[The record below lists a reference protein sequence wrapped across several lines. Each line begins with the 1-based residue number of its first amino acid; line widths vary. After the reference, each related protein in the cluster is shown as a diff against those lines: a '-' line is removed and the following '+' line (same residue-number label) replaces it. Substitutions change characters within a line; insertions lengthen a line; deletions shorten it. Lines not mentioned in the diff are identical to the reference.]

1 MRKRVMALLLGLVLL
16 AAAIIPVTAMAA
28 GGEDGSFVFVAMNAN
43 STIVEPTRIHY
54 KTGQTILE
62 ALSDSD
68 IEFVGLE
75 QGFIYEVNGVSANY
89 MIYYDKGGY
98 KLDAQASSI
107 KAICIHVSSTYSDAA
122 IQLILQMA
130 DYLDMTNHVQNYPA
144 AASAYAAALKGLRTA
159 NADTAATLLQNLKDA
174 IAEYAALLD
183 GTQYTVSAAATQNGN
198 ALTEPVITLTDA
210 YGNVTTGTGS
220 AKVIAGDYKFSV
232 SDGGHNRT
240 DGTLT
245 VSADAKVSV
254 TLPYGEWFSNIR
266 LLDADKEPYRV
277 VQNRA
282 DHTVEYWI
290 EDTASA
296 LSSVYLNAAMGKV
309 PDTKATKLRTIYT
322 GTNGRDMSNLSRSW
336 NSTAT
341 SLTYLLTS
349 GMENRTFPL
358 EAQYTGSDGYT
369 QIQSYTVTVTRVP
382 TLKSLAVTAEGTKLP
397 LNFEPTVREYSLTT
411 VSTALDIAA
420 APFDEGYT
428 VTGSGAVTLSG
439 DSLNHT
445 IQVTA
450 PNGER
455 NSYTLHIQKVASVPV
470 TLNVPSGTTVQ
481 VFNGAGSEIAP
492 VDGTYHLVPGESY
505 TCIATKNTWYHTQIT
520 FTASNGLNV
529 SVPEPVATDW
539 LTNLAFY
546 NGTYASSRIASAADK
561 TFSAAEHTYN
571 YTVSDCNSSV
581 AMQATADGTVTAMY
595 QTQSTVPETH
605 GLAQTVTVPN
615 PVSQT
620 GLAQN
625 LTYAVAKSGYG
636 QTVTVRISKEEDG
649 TSYYQDYTVRLLRQ
663 LHLSGL
669 SVATKDETLPFMTTS
684 GGTARF
690 DRDTMD
696 YYVRVDRETT
706 ALYIS
711 GTYPNSSADTACC
724 GGYYAEVNGVRYD
737 TLAGAEAALNTDL
750 YNEDI
755 LVQVCHADTGSI
767 ALTYTIHVQKS
778 DPIQLTIQTTPAE
791 AIVFL
796 TNDLNG
802 KRIVEKNGTYSL
814 TPGASYSYTTTCAGY
829 IGQKVEHYTAPDK
842 DGTLTITLEKAP
854 ANGTLINF
862 DSAWPHLRQNN
873 ENNGVVDYRTPVYAK
888 DAELYWATSIGSGY
902 DVNACGC
909 PILVDGA
916 IYTYSGSRIYKVDAI
931 SGEIL
936 IDKPMDHNSSF
947 AINPPTYA
955 NGMIFVGLSDGTIQ
969 AFDANTLNSLW
980 IYRDSIGGQPNSS
993 IVYHDGYIYT
1003 GFWVGEI
1010 NEAHYVCLSAT
1021 DEDPTQSMEEKL
1033 PTWYYTSK
1041 GGFYWAGAY
1050 VCDDFLLIGTDDG
1063 ASGYT
1068 TGKPSLLSFNPKTG
1082 ELLSSYKMNV
1092 TGDIRSSITH
1102 YNGKYYFTSKG
1113 GYFFEASVDAEGNIE
1128 DVRTLKLYNYADD
1141 PANPAMS
1148 TCTPT
1153 IYNGRAYIGIS
1164 GTAQFGAYSGHNLTV
1179 IDIPNWEIA
1188 YTVRT
1193 HGYPQTSG
1201 VLTTAY
1207 KEETGCVYVYF
1218 FDNFTPGKLRVLEDR
1233 PGQTEVSLKTMETY
1247 TASGKSETYTTPY
1260 NIFTPSGAQAQY
1272 AICSPIMDEYGTIY
1286 FKNDSAYLMAVGST
1300 IERIEVTKLPD
1311 KTTYKVKDTFDPTG
1325 MQVTAYY
1332 ANGKTRDITA
1342 YVTWSETPL
1351 TANDTDFQITFPY
1364 AMYQNRE
1371 NSDTLEMEYG
1381 VHCDKPMTTLTL
1393 TIEDT
1398 TEVKYGDVNGDGKVA
1413 STDAAIVYRYAN
1425 GKYQLSADQLLAADV
1440 NGDGVVNSTD
1450 AALIYRMANGKLL
1463 KFPVEKEKQSEQ
1475 TTD

>member
-28 GGEDGSFVFVAMNAN
+28 EGEDGSFVFVAMNAN

-309 PDTKATKLRTIYT
+309 PDTKATKLRAIYT

-341 SLTYLLTS
+341 SLTYLLSS
-349 GMENRTFPL
+349 GMENRTFAL

-369 QIQSYTVTVTRVP
+369 QIQSYAVTVTRVP

-546 NGTYASSRIASAADK
+546 NGTYASSRIAYAADK

-636 QTVTVRISKEEDG
+636 QTVTIRISKEEDG

-663 LHLSGL
+663 LHLSSL

-690 DRDTMD
+690 DRDTTD

-724 GGYYAEVNGVRYD
+724 GGYYAKVNGVRYD
-737 TLAGAEAALNTDL
+737 TPAGAEATLNTDL

-767 ALTYTIHVQKS
+767 ELTYTVHVQKS

-791 AIVFL
+791 AIIFL

-814 TPGASYSYTTTCAGY
+814 TPGASYSYT
-829 IGQKVEHYTAPDK
+829 
-842 DGTLTITLEKAP
+842 
-854 ANGTLINF
+854 
-862 DSAWPHLRQNN
+862 
-873 ENNGVVDYRTPVYAK
+873 
-888 DAELYWATSIGSGY
+888 
-902 DVNACGC
+902 
-909 PILVDGA
+909 
-916 IYTYSGSRIYKVDAI
+916 
-931 SGEIL
+931 
-936 IDKPMDHNSSF
+936 
-947 AINPPTYA
+947 
-955 NGMIFVGLSDGTIQ
+955 
-969 AFDANTLNSLW
+969 
-980 IYRDSIGGQPNSS
+980 
-993 IVYHDGYIYT
+993 
-1003 GFWVGEI
+1003 
-1010 NEAHYVCLSAT
+1010 
-1021 DEDPTQSMEEKL
+1021 
-1033 PTWYYTSK
+1033 
-1041 GGFYWAGAY
+1041 
-1050 VCDDFLLIGTDDG
+1050 
-1063 ASGYT
+1063 T

-1247 TASGKSETYTTPY
+1247 TASGKSETYTTPH

-1332 ANGKTRDITA
+1332 ANGKTRDITD

-1351 TANDTDFQITFPY
+1351 TADDTDFQITFPY

-1425 GKYQLSADQLLAADV
+1425 GKYQLSANQLLAADV

>member
-1 MRKRVMALLLGLVLL
+1 MHKRVMALLLSLVLL
-16 AAAIIPVTAMAA
+16 LSAAMPVPAMAA
-28 GGEDGSFVFVAMNAN
+28 EEEYAGSFVFVAMNAN
-43 STIVEPTRIHY
+43 STIVEPTRIQY
-54 KTGQTILE
+54 KSGQTIQQ
-62 ALSDSD
+62 ALADSD

-75 QGFIYEVNGVSANY
+75 QGFIYEINGVSANY
-89 MIYYDKGGY
+89 LLYYDKGGY
-98 KLDAQASSI
+98 KLDAPASSI
-107 KAICIHVSSTYSDAA
+107 KALCVHVSSTYSDEAF
-122 IQLILQMA
+122 QLILQMA

-144 AASAYAAALKGLRTA
+144 AANAYAAALKGLRTA
-159 NADTAATLLQNLKDA
+159 TADSAGILLKNLKAA

-183 GTQYTVSAAATQNGN
+183 GTKYTVSATATQNGS
-198 ALTEPVITLTDA
+198 AVEAPVLSLTDV

-220 AKVIAGDYKFSV
+220 VQVIAGDYKFRV
-232 SDGGHNRT
+232 SDGGYNRT
-240 DGTLT
+240 EGALT
-245 VSADAKVSV
+245 VSADAQVSV
-254 TLPYGEWFSNIR
+254 TLPYGQWFGNIR
-266 LLDADKEPYRV
+266 LLDADQEPYRAA
-277 VQNRA
+277 QNRA
-282 DHTVEYWI
+282 NHTAQYWI
-290 EDTASA
+290 EDTANA
-296 LSSVYLNAAMGKV
+296 LSSVYLNAAMGNV
-309 PDTKATKLRTIYT
+309 PNTKTTKLRTIYT
-322 GTNGRDMSNLSRSW
+322 GTNGKDMSGTSRSW

-349 GMENRTFPL
+349 GMEGKTFAL

-369 QIQSYTVTVTRVP
+369 QIQSYDVTVTRVP
-382 TLKSLAVTAEGTKLP
+382 TLKALAATAEGTKLP
-397 LNFEPTVREYSLTT
+397 LEFAPNTREYSLKT
-411 VSTALDIAA
+411 VSSTVDIDA
-420 APFDEGYT
+420 APFGEDYT
-428 VTGSGAVTLSG
+428 VTGTGAVQLTG
-439 DSLNHT
+439 DTQDHT
-445 IQVTA
+445 IQVAA
-450 PNGER
+450 PNGEQ
-455 NSYTLHIQKVASVPV
+455 STYTLHIQKVASVPV
-470 TLNVPSGTTVQ
+470 TLAVPSGTTVQ
-481 VFNGAGSEIAP
+481 VINGAGSEIAP

-520 FTASNGLNV
+520 FTASSGLSV
-529 SVPEPVATDW
+529 SVPEPVTTDW
-539 LTNLAFY
+539 LSDLAFY
-546 NGTYASSRIASAADK
+546 NGTYASSRIAYAADK
-561 TFSAAEHTYN
+561 TFTAADHTYN

-581 AMQATADGTVTAMY
+581 AMQATATGTVTALY
-595 QTQSTVPETH
+595 RTQSTVPEIH
-605 GLAQTVTVPN
+605 NLARMETITT
-615 PVSQT
+615 PVSKT
-620 GLAQN
+620 GLAQS
-625 LTYAVAKSGYG
+625 LTYAVAKAGYG
-636 QTVTVRISKEEDG
+636 QTVTIRISKTENG
-649 TSYYQDYTVRLLRQ
+649 TTYYQDYDIQLLRQ
-663 LHLSGL
+663 LHLSSL
-669 SVATKDETLPFMTTS
+669 TIATKDETLPFVTPK
-684 GGTARF
+684 GATARF
-690 DRDTMD
+690 DRDTTD
-696 YYVRVDRETT
+696 YYVKVDREAA
-706 ALYIS
+706 ALYLS
-711 GTYPNSSADTACC
+711 GTYPNSSTDTACC
-724 GGYYAEVNGVRYD
+724 GGYYAKVNGVRYD
-737 TLAGAEAALNTDL
+737 TLAGAEAVLDTDL

-755 LVQVCHADTGSI
+755 SVQVCHADTGSI
-767 ALTYTIHVQKS
+767 ELTYTVHVQKS
-778 DPIQLTIQTTPAE
+778 DPIQLTIQTTPAD
-791 AIVFL
+791 AAVFL

-842 DGTLTITLEKAP
+842 DGTLTITLKKAP
-854 ANGTLINF
+854 ANDKLINF

-873 ENNGVVDYRTPVYAK
+873 ENNGVVDYKTPVYAK

-969 AFDANTLNSLW
+969 AFDANTLDSLW

-1021 DEDPTQSMEEKL
+1021 DEDPTQTMEEKL

-1113 GYFFEASVDAEGNIE
+1113 GYFYEPTVDEKGTIE
-1128 DVRTLKLYNYADD
+1128 DVRTLKLYNYDDD

-1207 KEETGCVYVYF
+1207 EEETGCVYVYF
-1218 FDNFTPGKLRVLEDR
+1218 FDNFTPGKLRVLEDK

-1247 TASGKSETYTTPY
+1247 TASGKTETYTTPY

-1311 KTTYKVKDTFDPTG
+1311 KTTYNVKDTFNPTG

-1332 ANGKTRDITA
+1332 ANGMTRDVTK
-1342 YVTWSETPL
+1342 YVTWSDKPL
-1351 TANDTDFQITFPY
+1351 KASDTDFQITFPY

-1371 NSDTLEMEYG
+1371 NSETLEMEYG

-1393 TIEDT
+1393 TIGDQ
-1398 TEVKYGDVNGDGKVA
+1398 TEVKYGDVNGNGKVD

-1440 NGDGVVNSTD
+1440 NGDGVVNTTD
-1450 AALIYRMANGKLL
+1450 AALIYRVANGKLS
-1463 KFPVEKEKQSEQ
+1463 KFPVEK
-1475 TTD
+1475 

>member
-1 MRKRVMALLLGLVLL
+1 MALLLGLVLL

-28 GGEDGSFVFVAMNAN
+28 EGEGGSFVFVAMNAN

-54 KTGQTILE
+54 KTGQTIQE
-62 ALSDSD
+62 ALSASD

-89 MIYYDKGGY
+89 MLYYDKGGY
-98 KLDAQASSI
+98 KLDTQASSI

-159 NADTAATLLQNLKDA
+159 NAGTAGTLLQNLKDA

-183 GTQYTVSAAATQNGN
+183 GTQYTVSAAATQNGS

-210 YGNVTTGTGS
+210 YGNITTGTGS

-232 SDGGHNRT
+232 SDGGYNRT

-245 VSADAKVSV
+245 VSADTQVSV
-254 TLPYGEWFSNIR
+254 TLPYGEWFGNIR
-266 LLDADKEPYRV
+266 LLDADKEPYRA

-282 DHTVEYWI
+282 DHTAEYWI
-290 EDTASA
+290 EDTAST
-296 LSSVYLNAAMGKV
+296 LSSVYLNAVIGDV
-309 PDTKATKLRTIYT
+309 PSANATKLRTIYT
-322 GTNGRDMSNLSRSW
+322 GTNGKDMSDMPRSW

-341 SLTYLLTS
+341 SLTYLLSS
-349 GMENRTFPL
+349 GMENRTFAL

-369 QIQSYTVTVTRVP
+369 QIQSYAVTVTRVP
-382 TLKSLAVTAEGTKLP
+382 TLKSLTVTAEGTKLP
-397 LNFEPTVREYSLTT
+397 LNFEPTAREYSLTT
-411 VSTALDIAA
+411 VSSTLDIAA
-420 APFDEGYT
+420 DPFDESYT
-428 VTGSGAVTLSG
+428 VTGNGTVTLSG
-439 DSLNHT
+439 NSLNHT

-450 PNGER
+450 PNGEQ
-455 NSYTLHIQKVASVPV
+455 NSYTLHIQKVSSVPV
-470 TLNVPSGTTVQ
+470 TLSIPSGTTVQ

-546 NGTYASSRIASAADK
+546 NGTYASSRIAYAADK

-595 QTQSTVPETH
+595 QTQSTVPEAH

-669 SVATKDETLPFMTTS
+669 SIATKDETLPFMTTS

-690 DRDTMD
+690 DRDTTD

-724 GGYYAEVNGVRYD
+724 GGYYAKVNGVRYD
-737 TLAGAEAALNTDL
+737 TPAGAEATLNTDL

-767 ALTYTIHVQKS
+767 ELTYTVHVQKS

-791 AIVFL
+791 AIIFL

-814 TPGASYSYTTTCAGY
+814 TPGASYSYTTTCTGY

-888 DAELYWATSIGSGY
+888 DAELYWATSI
-902 DVNACGC
+902 
-909 PILVDGA
+909 
-916 IYTYSGSRIYKVDAI
+916 
-931 SGEIL
+931 E
-936 IDKPMDHNSSF
+936 
-947 AINPPTYA
+947 
-955 NGMIFVGLSDGTIQ
+955 
-969 AFDANTLNSLW
+969 
-980 IYRDSIGGQPNSS
+980 
-993 IVYHDGYIYT
+993 
-1003 GFWVGEI
+1003 
-1010 NEAHYVCLSAT
+1010 
-1021 DEDPTQSMEEKL
+1021 
-1033 PTWYYTSK
+1033 
-1041 GGFYWAGAY
+1041 
-1050 VCDDFLLIGTDDG
+1050 
-1063 ASGYT
+1063 
-1068 TGKPSLLSFNPKTG
+1068 
-1082 ELLSSYKMNV
+1082 
-1092 TGDIRSSITH
+1092 
-1102 YNGKYYFTSKG
+1102 
-1113 GYFFEASVDAEGNIE
+1113 
-1128 DVRTLKLYNYADD
+1128 
-1141 PANPAMS
+1141 
-1148 TCTPT
+1148 
-1153 IYNGRAYIGIS
+1153 
-1164 GTAQFGAYSGHNLTV
+1164 
-1179 IDIPNWEIA
+1179 
-1188 YTVRT
+1188 
-1193 HGYPQTSG
+1193 
-1201 VLTTAY
+1201 
-1207 KEETGCVYVYF
+1207 
-1218 FDNFTPGKLRVLEDR
+1218 
-1233 PGQTEVSLKTMETY
+1233 
-1247 TASGKSETYTTPY
+1247 KSE
-1260 NIFTPSGAQAQY
+1260 
-1272 AICSPIMDEYGTIY
+1272 
-1286 FKNDSAYLMAVGST
+1286 
-1300 IERIEVTKLPD
+1300 
-1311 KTTYKVKDTFDPTG
+1311 
-1325 MQVTAYY
+1325 
-1332 ANGKTRDITA
+1332 
-1342 YVTWSETPL
+1342 
-1351 TANDTDFQITFPY
+1351 
-1364 AMYQNRE
+1364 
-1371 NSDTLEMEYG
+1371 
-1381 VHCDKPMTTLTL
+1381 
-1393 TIEDT
+1393 
-1398 TEVKYGDVNGDGKVA
+1398 
-1413 STDAAIVYRYAN
+1413 
-1425 GKYQLSADQLLAADV
+1425 
-1440 NGDGVVNSTD
+1440 
-1450 AALIYRMANGKLL
+1450 
-1463 KFPVEKEKQSEQ
+1463 
-1475 TTD
+1475 

>member
-1 MRKRVMALLLGLVLL
+1 ML
-16 AAAIIPVTAMAA
+16 
-28 GGEDGSFVFVAMNAN
+28 
-43 STIVEPTRIHY
+43 
-54 KTGQTILE
+54 
-62 ALSDSD
+62 
-68 IEFVGLE
+68 
-75 QGFIYEVNGVSANY
+75 
-89 MIYYDKGGY
+89 YYDKGGY

-159 NADTAATLLQNLKDA
+159 NADTAGTLLQNLKDA

-183 GTQYTVSAAATQNGN
+183 GTQYTVSAAATQNGS
-198 ALTEPVITLTDA
+198 ALTEPAITLTDA
-210 YGNVTTGTGS
+210 YGNVTTGTGG

-232 SDGGHNRT
+232 SDGGYNRT

-245 VSADAKVSV
+245 VSADTQVSV
-254 TLPYGEWFSNIR
+254 TLPYGEWFGNIR

-505 TCIATKNTWYHTQIT
+505 
-520 FTASNGLNV
+520 
-529 SVPEPVATDW
+529 
-539 LTNLAFY
+539 
-546 NGTYASSRIASAADK
+546 
-561 TFSAAEHTYN
+561 
-571 YTVSDCNSSV
+571 
-581 AMQATADGTVTAMY
+581 
-595 QTQSTVPETH
+595 
-605 GLAQTVTVPN
+605 
-615 PVSQT
+615 
-620 GLAQN
+620 
-625 LTYAVAKSGYG
+625 
-636 QTVTVRISKEEDG
+636 
-649 TSYYQDYTVRLLRQ
+649 
-663 LHLSGL
+663 
-669 SVATKDETLPFMTTS
+669 
-684 GGTARF
+684 
-690 DRDTMD
+690 
-696 YYVRVDRETT
+696 
-706 ALYIS
+706 
-711 GTYPNSSADTACC
+711 
-724 GGYYAEVNGVRYD
+724 
-737 TLAGAEAALNTDL
+737 
-750 YNEDI
+750 
-755 LVQVCHADTGSI
+755 ADTGSI

-1068 TGKPSLLSFNPKTG
+1068 TGRPSLLSFNPKTG

-1247 TASGKSETYTTPY
+1247 TASGKSENYTTPY

>member
-28 GGEDGSFVFVAMNAN
+28 EGEDGSFVFVAMNAN

-54 KTGQTILE
+54 KTGQTIQE
-62 ALSDSD
+62 ALSASD

-309 PDTKATKLRTIYT
+309 PDTKATKLRAIYT

-341 SLTYLLTS
+341 SLTYLLSS
-349 GMENRTFPL
+349 GMENRTFAL

-369 QIQSYTVTVTRVP
+369 QIQSYAVTVTRVP

-546 NGTYASSRIASAADK
+546 NGTAHMPPAELPTPPIRRSRRRSIP
-561 TFSAAEHTYN
+561 TT
-571 YTVSDCNSSV
+571 TRCPT
-581 AMQATADGTVTAMY
+581 ATAP
-595 QTQSTVPETH
+595 SPC
-605 GLAQTVTVPN
+605 
-615 PVSQT
+615 
-620 GLAQN
+620 
-625 LTYAVAKSGYG
+625 
-636 QTVTVRISKEEDG
+636 
-649 TSYYQDYTVRLLRQ
+649 RLR
-663 LHLSGL
+663 
-669 SVATKDETLPFMTTS
+669 
-684 GGTARF
+684 
-690 DRDTMD
+690 
-696 YYVRVDRETT
+696 
-706 ALYIS
+706 
-711 GTYPNSSADTACC
+711 
-724 GGYYAEVNGVRYD
+724 
-737 TLAGAEAALNTDL
+737 
-750 YNEDI
+750 
-755 LVQVCHADTGSI
+755 
-767 ALTYTIHVQKS
+767 
-778 DPIQLTIQTTPAE
+778 
-791 AIVFL
+791 
-796 TNDLNG
+796 
-802 KRIVEKNGTYSL
+802 
-814 TPGASYSYTTTCAGY
+814 
-829 IGQKVEHYTAPDK
+829 
-842 DGTLTITLEKAP
+842 
-854 ANGTLINF
+854 
-862 DSAWPHLRQNN
+862 
-873 ENNGVVDYRTPVYAK
+873 RTEP
-888 DAELYWATSIGSGY
+888 
-902 DVNACGC
+902 
-909 PILVDGA
+909 
-916 IYTYSGSRIYKVDAI
+916 
-931 SGEIL
+931 
-936 IDKPMDHNSSF
+936 
-947 AINPPTYA
+947 
-955 NGMIFVGLSDGTIQ
+955 
-969 AFDANTLNSLW
+969 
-980 IYRDSIGGQPNSS
+980 
-993 IVYHDGYIYT
+993 
-1003 GFWVGEI
+1003 
-1010 NEAHYVCLSAT
+1010 
-1021 DEDPTQSMEEKL
+1021 
-1033 PTWYYTSK
+1033 
-1041 GGFYWAGAY
+1041 
-1050 VCDDFLLIGTDDG
+1050 
-1063 ASGYT
+1063 
-1068 TGKPSLLSFNPKTG
+1068 
-1082 ELLSSYKMNV
+1082 
-1092 TGDIRSSITH
+1092 
-1102 YNGKYYFTSKG
+1102 
-1113 GYFFEASVDAEGNIE
+1113 
-1128 DVRTLKLYNYADD
+1128 
-1141 PANPAMS
+1141 
-1148 TCTPT
+1148 
-1153 IYNGRAYIGIS
+1153 
-1164 GTAQFGAYSGHNLTV
+1164 
-1179 IDIPNWEIA
+1179 
-1188 YTVRT
+1188 
-1193 HGYPQTSG
+1193 
-1201 VLTTAY
+1201 
-1207 KEETGCVYVYF
+1207 
-1218 FDNFTPGKLRVLEDR
+1218 
-1233 PGQTEVSLKTMETY
+1233 
-1247 TASGKSETYTTPY
+1247 
-1260 NIFTPSGAQAQY
+1260 
-1272 AICSPIMDEYGTIY
+1272 
-1286 FKNDSAYLMAVGST
+1286 
-1300 IERIEVTKLPD
+1300 
-1311 KTTYKVKDTFDPTG
+1311 
-1325 MQVTAYY
+1325 
-1332 ANGKTRDITA
+1332 
-1342 YVTWSETPL
+1342 
-1351 TANDTDFQITFPY
+1351 
-1364 AMYQNRE
+1364 
-1371 NSDTLEMEYG
+1371 
-1381 VHCDKPMTTLTL
+1381 
-1393 TIEDT
+1393 
-1398 TEVKYGDVNGDGKVA
+1398 
-1413 STDAAIVYRYAN
+1413 
-1425 GKYQLSADQLLAADV
+1425 
-1440 NGDGVVNSTD
+1440 
-1450 AALIYRMANGKLL
+1450 
-1463 KFPVEKEKQSEQ
+1463 
-1475 TTD
+1475 